1 MTDPH
6 SFPSGHAARCILIMV
21 LSFGFTPTWLAM
33 IISIWAI
40 LVSVARVGLGVHYLS
55 DVIAGMI
62 LGGCIGTAYLSFIS

>member
-1 MTDPH
+1 
-6 SFPSGHAARCILIMV
+6 MV